1 VGLTI
6 VFWDGLWTGG
16 GLIGGDLYTYFLP
29 QLQFYANS
37 LHAGELPLWNNL
49 SGHGYPAV
57 GESQTAVF
65 YPFQLLFY
73 WLWDVN
79 TAYNGV
85 QLLHYVL
92 AFVCTWMY
100 ARRLDLSRWAAGLTA
115 LVYTYGWFPSRIC
128 LAWAIVG
135 GAWLPLALW
144 SVESYLATRRW
155 RYWGL
160 LSAVLA
166 LQILAGHFNLAFI
179 TQLTLAVY
187 VPVRLWWAP
196 HGLPAEAL
204 ASRGRSSG
212 VLAAAV
218 ILGFALAAV
227 QLAPSWELKQMSQR
241 ASVGARHHPDYGNI
255 PPLYLTQ
262 VIAPWYWYTGDVEL
276 NRLLPAGSAGTNKV
290 EAHLYFGLLPLGLL
304 LVGFARGVYLR
315 DRRWLLWSGLGFAA
329 LIYTTGVLITVLQ
342 HVPGFSFFM
351 GPGRYGIVTTLAVA
365 LLAGAALDSLLR
377 QRSGFGRALLLLV
390 ILGGTAADLWI
401 VSRLVTYATILEKPV
416 LRRLAQSPVRQL
428 LAAEPTLPR
437 LFCRGPNLANLLGV
451 ASTPPYLGI
460 GPAAYFDPAI
470 AMPEPLP
477 FDEPA
482 TPAQI
487 DWLQRAGVTHV
498 LSFSL
503 LNTEVWPAS
512 LAWTGVDPFLN
523 AAWARREP
531 LYLYQLHGSRGRI
544 AWSTPQPGGQ
554 AEIREYRA
562 NRVTADVISET
573 GGRLILT
580 DLASPGWTVTI
591 DEQPA
596 AALTIEQMYRGVDV
610 PPGGHLVAWDYRP
623 QSLFTGALI
632 SLAAA
637 CGVCV
642 AGLLRLGLPRWRPG
656 ARTAIRH
663 SNNS

>member
-1 VGLTI
+1 
-6 VFWDGLWTGG
+6 
-16 GLIGGDLYTYFLP
+16 
-29 QLQFYANS
+29 
-37 LHAGELPLWNNL
+37 
-49 SGHGYPAV
+49 
-57 GESQTAVF
+57 
-65 YPFQLLFY
+65 
-73 WLWDVN
+73 
-79 TAYNGV
+79 
-85 QLLHYVL
+85 
-92 AFVCTWMY
+92 
-100 ARRLDLSRWAAGLTA
+100 
-115 LVYTYGWFPSRIC
+115 
-128 LAWAIVG
+128 
-135 GAWLPLALW
+135 
-144 SVESYLATRRW
+144 
-155 RYWGL
+155 
-160 LSAVLA
+160 
-166 LQILAGHFNLAFI
+166 
-179 TQLTLAVY
+179 
-187 VPVRLWWAP
+187 
-196 HGLPAEAL
+196 
-204 ASRGRSSG
+204 
-212 VLAAAV
+212 
-218 ILGFALAAV
+218 
-227 QLAPSWELKQMSQR
+227 
-241 ASVGARHHPDYGNI
+241 
-255 PPLYLTQ
+255 
-262 VIAPWYWYTGDVEL
+262 
-276 NRLLPAGSAGTNKV
+276 
-290 EAHLYFGLLPLGLL
+290 
-304 LVGFARGVYLR
+304 
-315 DRRWLLWSGLGFAA
+315 
-329 LIYTTGVLITVLQ
+329 
-342 HVPGFSFFM
+342 
-351 GPGRYGIVTTLAVA
+351 
-365 LLAGAALDSLLR
+365 
-377 QRSGFGRALLLLV
+377 LLLV

-503 LNTEVWPAS
+503 LDTEVWPAS

-580 DLASPGWTVTI
+580 DLMSPGWVVTI
-591 DEQPA
+591 DDQPA
-596 AALTIEQMYRGVDV
+596 AALTIEKMYRGVDV

-642 AGLLRLGLPRWRPG
+642 AGLLRLGLPRWHPG